1 MTNCKSVVTKAH
13 RVLCGYVATLGKII
27 YDMIGAIVSGVAGLG
42 SALFGASQQRKAAR
56 EQRRETEKKA
66 AATAAWYKRNYYQ
79 DYLNTAAAQNAV
91 QRYKKA
97 WEDNTAQARAR
108 QAVTGGTPEQAQ
120 AVAEA
125 GGEAMGNL
133 MGNLA
138 AQGEQNRQAIDAQKM
153 QMDASLSNERAAIA
167 AAEEAAAANLVNNGI
182 GVATSALGGLEMGQK
197 AQSWNPTKIDES
209 AIISKMSPERRAA
222 LEPKIKTNY

>member
-1 MTNCKSVVTKAH
+1 
-13 RVLCGYVATLGKII
+13 
-27 YDMIGAIVSGVAGLG
+27 MIGAIVSGVAGLG
-42 SALFGASQQRKAAR
+42 SALIGASQQRKAAR
-56 EQRRETEKKA
+56 EQKRELEKKA
-66 AATAAWYKRNYYQ
+66 ANTAAWYKRNYYQ
-79 DYLNTAAAQNAV
+79 DYLNTAAAQNAM
-91 QRYKKA
+91 QRYRKA

-108 QAVTGGTPEQAQ
+108 LAMTGGTPEQAQ

-125 GGEAMGNL
+125 SGEAMGNL

-182 GVATSALGGLEMGQK
+182 GVAASALGGMEIGKK
-197 AQSWNPTKIDES
+197 AP
-209 AIISKMSPERRAA
+209 AITAPQAPALQASEEIERSMKERA
-222 LEPKIKTNY
+222 NY

>member
-1 MTNCKSVVTKAH
+1 
-13 RVLCGYVATLGKII
+13 
-27 YDMIGAIVSGVAGLG
+27 MIGAIVSGVAGLG
-42 SALFGASQQRKAAR
+42 SALIGASQQRKAAR

-66 AATAAWYKRNYYQ
+66 ANTAAWYKRNYYQ
-79 DYLNTAAAQNAV
+79 DYLNTAAAQNAM
-91 QRYKKA
+91 QRYRKA

-108 QAVTGGTPEQAQ
+108 LAMTGGTPEQAQ

-125 GGEAMGNL
+125 SGEAMGNL

-182 GVATSALGGLEMGQK
+182 GVAASALGGMEIGKK
-197 AQSWNPTKIDES
+197 APGVESWKPAKIDES
-209 AIISKMSPERRAA
+209 AIISKMSPEKRAA
-222 LEPKIKTNY
+222 MEPKIKTNY